1 MDTKIYTPKQTWEKL
16 GIGRTRFY
24 QLLKEGK
31 IRYFKNG
38 RRFLIPESAIAEFIE
53 EQTAMALDVRK
64 QYGEKTFERENET
77 PSQW

>member
-1 MDTKIYTPKQTWEKL
+1 MDKNIYTPRQAWEKL

-38 RRFLIPESAIAEFIE
+38 RRFLIPESAIAEFIA
-53 EQTAMALDVRK
+53 EQTAKSMKA
-64 QYGEKTFERENET
+64 GEK
-77 PSQW
+77 

>member
-1 MDTKIYTPKQTWEKL
+1 MDTKIYTPKDAWEKL

-24 QLLKEGK
+24 QFLKEGR

-53 EQTAMALDVRK
+53 EQTAVFVKA
-64 QYGEKTFERENET
+64 GEK
-77 PSQW
+77 

>member
-1 MDTKIYTPKQTWEKL
+1 MDTKIYTPKQAWEKL

-38 RRFLIPESAIAEFIE
+38 RRFLIPESAITEFIE
-53 EQTAMALDVRK
+53 EQTAVSAK
-64 QYGEKTFERENET
+64 AGEK
-77 PSQW
+77 

>member
-1 MDTKIYTPKQTWEKL
+1 MDTKIYTPKQAWEKL

-38 RRFLIPESAIAEFIE
+38 RRFLIPESAITEFIE
-53 EQTAMALDVRK
+53 EQTAVSAK
-64 QYGEKTFERENET
+64 ASEK
-77 PSQW
+77 